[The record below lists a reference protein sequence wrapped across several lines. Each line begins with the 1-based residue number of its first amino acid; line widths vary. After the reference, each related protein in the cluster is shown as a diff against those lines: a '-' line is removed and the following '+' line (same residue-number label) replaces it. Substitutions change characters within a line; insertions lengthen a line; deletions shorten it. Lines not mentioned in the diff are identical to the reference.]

1 MIIHAKPTILAVS
14 LVASASL
21 LSGCATTQENQQF
34 GGAALGA
41 LAAGITTGLLTGNVG
56 YGIAAAIGGAA
67 LGWGAVKLAQHE
79 TKEVRTAQ
87 EDQRLY
93 GFTPATDSVLIKLNK
108 GYASPKDITP
118 GQQTTI
124 YSDYSLSL
132 PPSYNNQA
140 NVTYEWTLKKD
151 GQILSR
157 SDPAMQS
164 KPAAGHQTIQKI
176 DIPGNAEPGTYIV
189 ETKLSSGNTY
199 DINEVAFIVR

>member
-14 LVASASL
+14 LVVSTSL
-21 LSGCATTQENQQF
+21 LSGCATTQENQQL
-34 GGAALGA
+34 GGATLGA

-79 TKEVRTAQ
+79 TREVRTAQ

-108 GYASPKDITP
+108 GYASPSMIAP

-132 PPSYNNQA
+132 PPSSNNLA
-140 NVTYEWTLKKD
+140 NVTYQWTLKKD
-151 GQILSR
+151 GQVLSQ
-157 SDPAMQS
+157 SEPAMQS
-164 KPAAGHQTIQKI
+164 KPAAGHQTIQPI
-176 DIPGNAEPGTYIV
+176 DIPGDAEPGTYIV

-199 DINEVAFIVR
+199 DVNEVAFVVR